1 MSQKYILVNR
11 TSKPGKHGVTM
22 WRFTF
27 YNLDDG
33 TLWESTPDASFKN
46 WRRAGW
52 DELSQDPCP
61 WGVYN
66 NLHRI
71 TRKTDAGTPVVSA
84 DYRPQLLLRLDDQQQ
99 ALDLMVLNDEEIH
112 PPPTNFGDLFQ

>member
-1 MSQKYILVNR
+1 MSQKYILVDR
-11 TSKPGKHGVTM
+11 TSKPGKNGVTM

-33 TLWESTPDASFKN
+33 TYWECTADATYKN
-46 WRRAGW
+46 WRRGGW
-52 DELSQDPCP
+52 DLLSQDPCP

-66 NLHRI
+66 NLHR
-71 TRKTDAGTPVVSA
+71 TQRTTKSGLGVVSA
-84 DYRPQLLLRLDDQQQ
+84 DYHPQLLLRLDDHDQ
-99 ALDLMVLNDEEIH
+99 ALDLAELNEQEIH